1 LLRGGSIACDAPEFF
16 DSLQG
21 SFQHHQAAEEKPL
34 NVIFTEDGRSP
45 VILIDYKM
53 QCQADRG

>member
-1 LLRGGSIACDAPEFF
+1 V
-16 DSLQG
+16 
-21 SFQHHQAAEEKPL
+21 EEKPL

-53 QCQADRG
+53 QCQADRD